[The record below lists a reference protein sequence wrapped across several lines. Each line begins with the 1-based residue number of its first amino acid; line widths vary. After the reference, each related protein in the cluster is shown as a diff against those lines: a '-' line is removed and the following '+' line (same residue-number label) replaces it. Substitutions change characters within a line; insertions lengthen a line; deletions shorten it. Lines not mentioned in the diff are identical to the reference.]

1 MTGLTPA
8 EHKAMDLTAQLW
20 NLMVTEIIADGPTAE
35 QDRREFAAKIH
46 TVQHNILRQAAAR
59 AHPEMYRLLGESF
72 TPRSDDPERCDRTR
86 DCPAR
91 THAQHCRSLGPF
103 GYTSVDQIPGA
114 V

>member
-8 EHKAMDLTAQLW
+8 EHEAMDLTAQLW
-20 NLMVTEIIADGPTAE
+20 NLMVKEIIADGPTAD
-35 QDRREFAAKIH
+35 QDRREFADRIH
-46 TVQHNILRQAAAR
+46 VVQHNILRQAAAR
-59 AHPEMYRLLGESF
+59 AHPEMYRLLGETFESAAA
-72 TPRSDDPERCDRTR
+72 RDACDLTR

-91 THAQHCRSLGPF
+91 IHAQTCRALGPH